1 MATALLSQDLKGPVL
16 KAQSG
21 RDKLRLAN
29 NGFWTVLC
37 IGCSFLTL
45 IPLFSIVF
53 LVVRNGIGLLTPSVF
68 VELPPAPG
76 QEGGGLGNAIQ
87 GTAIMVAIALS
98 ISAPLGILSGIY
110 ISEYDRRSML
120 SGAVRFIAKLL
131 TGIPSIICG
140 MFAFATIVVSTHTK
154 SAIAGG
160 VALAVLALPT
170 ILLTA
175 EQALLDVPHSLR
187 EASYG
192 MGATKFQTIFR
203 VVLPEA
209 LPAIMTGLML
219 AVARAAGETAPVL
232 FTATSSAYWLSSLM
246 EPTQSLAELIYR
258 FGKYPYPHLIQ
269 LAWTASLVLIV
280 LVTISNVTAQLVF
293 AKRKRGR

>member
-1 MATALLSQDLKGPVL
+1 MSTAILNQNLAPEL
-16 KAQSG
+16 KAQSL
-21 RDKLRLAN
+21 RDRMRLIRN
-29 NGFWTVLC
+29 MFWSVIC
-37 IGCSFLTL
+37 AGASFLTL
-45 IPLFSIVF
+45 VPLFSIIY
-53 LVVRNGIGLLTPSVF
+53 LVVTNGIGLLTPSVLF
-68 VELPPAPG
+68 ELPPAPG
-76 QEGGGLGNAIQ
+76 QEGGGLGNALQ
-87 GTAIMVAIALS
+87 GTALMVGIALF
-98 ISAPLGILSGIY
+98 IAAPLGILSAVY

-120 SGAVRFIAKLL
+120 SGGVRFIAKLL

-140 MFAFATIVVSTHTK
+140 MFAFATIVVSTHAK

-175 EQALLDVPHSLR
+175 EQALLGVPHALR

-209 LPAIMTGLML
+209 VPAIMTGVML

-232 FTATSSAYWLSSLM
+232 FTATSSAYWLSSLL

-269 LAWTASLVLIV
+269 LAWTASLVLV
-280 LVTISNVTAQLVF
+280 MLVTATNVTAQLVF
-293 AKRKRGR
+293 SKKGRR

>member
-1 MATALLSQDLKGPVL
+1 MSTAILNQNLAPEL
-16 KAQSG
+16 KAQSL
-21 RDKLRLAN
+21 RDRMRLIRN
-29 NGFWTVLC
+29 LFWSVICT
-37 IGCSFLTL
+37 GASFLTL
-45 IPLFSIVF
+45 VPLFSIIF
-53 LVVRNGIGLLTPSVF
+53 LVVTNGIGLLTPSVLF
-68 VELPPAPG
+68 ELPPAPG
-76 QEGGGLGNAIQ
+76 QEGGGLGNALQ
-87 GTAIMVAIALS
+87 GTAIMVGIALL
-98 ISAPLGILSGIY
+98 IAAPLGILSAVY
-110 ISEYDRRSML
+110 ISEYDRRSIL
-120 SGAVRFIAKLL
+120 SGGVRFIAKLL

-175 EQALLDVPHSLR
+175 EQALLGVPHALR

-209 LPAIMTGLML
+209 VPAMMTGVML

-232 FTATSSAYWLSSLM
+232 FTATSSAYWLSSLL

-269 LAWTASLVLIV
+269 LAWTASLVLVV
-280 LVTISNVTAQLVF
+280 LVTATNVTAQLVF
-293 AKRKRGR
+293 SKKGRR

>member
-1 MATALLSQDLKGPVL
+1 MRL
-16 KAQSG
+16 G
-21 RDKLRLAN
+21 RN
-29 NGFWTVLC
+29 IFWSVICT
-37 IGCSFLTL
+37 GASFLTL
-45 IPLFSIVF
+45 VPLFSIIF
-53 LVVRNGIGLLTPSVF
+53 LVVSNGIGLLTPSVLF
-68 VELPPAPG
+68 ELPPAPG

-87 GTAIMVAIALS
+87 GTALMVGIALF
-98 ISAPLGILSGIY
+98 IAAPLGILSAIY
-110 ISEYDRRSML
+110 ISEYDKRSML
-120 SGAVRFIAKLL
+120 SGGVRFIAKLL

-154 SAIAGG
+154 SSIAGG

-175 EQALLDVPHSLR
+175 EQALLGVPNALR

-209 LPAIMTGLML
+209 IPAMMTGVML

-232 FTATSSAYWLSSLM
+232 FTATSSAYWLSSLL

-269 LAWTASLVLIV
+269 LAWTASLVLVV
-280 LVTISNVTAQLVF
+280 LVTITNVTAQLVF
-293 AKRKRGR
+293 AKKRR

>member
-1 MATALLSQDLKGPVL
+1 MSTAILNQNLAPEL
-16 KAQSG
+16 KAQSL
-21 RDKLRLAN
+21 RDRMRLIRN
-29 NGFWTVLC
+29 LFWSVICT
-37 IGCSFLTL
+37 GASFLTL
-45 IPLFSIVF
+45 VPLFSIIF
-53 LVVRNGIGLLTPSVF
+53 LVVTNGIGLLTPSVLF
-68 VELPPAPG
+68 ELPPAPG
-76 QEGGGLGNAIQ
+76 QEGGGLGNALQ
-87 GTAIMVAIALS
+87 GTAIMVGIALF
-98 ISAPLGILSGIY
+98 IAAPLGILSAVY
-110 ISEYDRRSML
+110 ISEYDRRSIL
-120 SGAVRFIAKLL
+120 SGGVRFIAKLL

-175 EQALLDVPHSLR
+175 EQALLGVPHSLR

-209 LPAIMTGLML
+209 VPAMMTGVML

-232 FTATSSAYWLSSLM
+232 FTATSSAYWLSSLL

-258 FGKYPYPHLIQ
+258 FGKYPYPHLVQ
-269 LAWTASLVLIV
+269 LAWTASLVLVV
-280 LVTISNVTAQLVF
+280 LVTATNVAAQLVF
-293 AKRKRGR
+293 SKKGRR

>member
-1 MATALLSQDLKGPVL
+1 MSTAILNQNLAPEL
-16 KAQSG
+16 KAQSL
-21 RDKLRLAN
+21 RDRMRLIRN
-29 NGFWTVLC
+29 LFWSVICT
-37 IGCSFLTL
+37 GASFLTL
-45 IPLFSIVF
+45 VPLFSIIF
-53 LVVRNGIGLLTPSVF
+53 LVVTNGIGLLTPSVLF
-68 VELPPAPG
+68 ELPPAPG
-76 QEGGGLGNAIQ
+76 QEGGGLGNALQ
-87 GTAIMVAIALS
+87 GTAIMVGIALF
-98 ISAPLGILSGIY
+98 IAAPLGILSAVY
-110 ISEYDRRSML
+110 ISEYDRRSIL
-120 SGAVRFIAKLL
+120 SGGVRFIAKLL

-175 EQALLDVPHSLR
+175 EQALLGVPHSLR

-209 LPAIMTGLML
+209 VPAMMTGVML

-232 FTATSSAYWLSSLM
+232 FTATSSAYWLSSLL

-258 FGKYPYPHLIQ
+258 FGKYPYPHLVQ
-269 LAWTASLVLIV
+269 LAWTASLVLVV
-280 LVTISNVTAQLVF
+280 LVTATNVTAQLVF
-293 AKRKRGR
+293 SKKGRR

>member
-1 MATALLSQDLKGPVL
+1 MSTAILNQNLAPEL
-16 KAQSG
+16 KAQSL
-21 RDKLRLAN
+21 RDRMRLIRN
-29 NGFWTVLC
+29 LFWSVICT
-37 IGCSFLTL
+37 GASFLTL
-45 IPLFSIVF
+45 VPLFSIIF
-53 LVVRNGIGLLTPSVF
+53 LVVTNGIGLLTPSVLF
-68 VELPPAPG
+68 ELPPAPG
-76 QEGGGLGNAIQ
+76 QEGGGLGNAVQ
-87 GTAIMVAIALS
+87 GTAIMVGIALF
-98 ISAPLGILSGIY
+98 IAAPLGILSAVY

-120 SGAVRFIAKLL
+120 SGGVRFIAKLL

-175 EQALLDVPHSLR
+175 EQALLGVPHALR

-209 LPAIMTGLML
+209 VPAMMTGVML

-232 FTATSSAYWLSSLM
+232 FTATSSAYWLSSLL

-258 FGKYPYPHLIQ
+258 FGKYPYPHLVQ
-269 LAWTASLVLIV
+269 LAWTASLVLVV
-280 LVTISNVTAQLVF
+280 LVTATNVTAQLVF
-293 AKRKRGR
+293 SKKGRR

>member
-1 MATALLSQDLKGPVL
+1 MSTAILNQNLAPEL
-16 KAQSG
+16 KAQSL
-21 RDKLRLAN
+21 RDRMRLIRN
-29 NGFWTVLC
+29 LFWSVICT
-37 IGCSFLTL
+37 GASFLTL
-45 IPLFSIVF
+45 VPLFSIIF
-53 LVVRNGIGLLTPSVF
+53 LVVTNGIGLLTPSVLF
-68 VELPPAPG
+68 ELPPAPG
-76 QEGGGLGNAIQ
+76 QEGGGLGNALQ
-87 GTAIMVAIALS
+87 GTAIMVGIALL
-98 ISAPLGILSGIY
+98 IAAPLGILSAVY

-120 SGAVRFIAKLL
+120 SGGVRFIAKLL

-175 EQALLDVPHSLR
+175 EQALLGVPHALR

-209 LPAIMTGLML
+209 VPAMMTGVML

-258 FGKYPYPHLIQ
+258 FGKYPYPHLVQ
-269 LAWTASLVLIV
+269 LAWTASLVLVV
-280 LVTISNVTAQLVF
+280 LVTATNVTAQLVF
-293 AKRKRGR
+293 SKKGRR